1 MRKAGGLLNTTRPMS
16 GSGRWLRLGTMI
28 GLLGFTAVA
37 ELSGWLGMKPE
48 GQRGAAVAAVLVI
61 AAVAAATALPW
72 HRWPEDWQALVPLA
86 LVGAVVLL
94 DYVGDLY
101 YIVAVPV
108 LWLALFHT
116 RRVLVTGI
124 AVAAVAIFLPRALA
138 PDVYQ
143 LVPLAEV
150 ILVFTVIVVAGLGMH
165 ELVRHVRE
173 AAVTMGV
180 ALEREREAS
189 ERLRQLDQ
197 TKNDFVATV
206 SHDLRTPLTSIVGN
220 TEMLLDGSAG
230 DLTARQRRLV
240 GAIERNANRLDVL
253 IGDLL
258 LLSRIESGT
267 LRMNARPVAITD
279 IIDGT
284 LEALAANITSD
295 IQLDV
300 HRPDERVLVD
310 SDPAQ
315 LERVTTNL
323 LSNAL
328 KFTPP
333 GGRVTVTVTA
343 DAGQVQV
350 SVSDT
355 GIGIPAEELGQVF
368 DRFFRSSRSQRQA
381 RPGTGLGLTIA
392 KSIVE
397 SHHGTIRADLNPHC
411 GTIFTITLPRS
422 ASAADSPQR
431 ETAA

>member
-1 MRKAGGLLNTTRPMS
+1 
-16 GSGRWLRLGTMI
+16 MI

-37 ELSGWLGMKPE
+37 ELSGWLGEKPD
-48 GQRGAAVAAVLVI
+48 GQRGAAVAAVVVI
-61 AAVAAATALPW
+61 AAVAATAALPW
-72 HRWPEDWQALVPLA
+72 HRWPEGWQALVPLS
-86 LVGAVVLL
+86 LIGAVVLL

-101 YIVAVPV
+101 YIVTVPV

-116 RRVLVTGI
+116 RRLLVVGI
-124 AVAAVAIFLPRALA
+124 AVAAVAVFLPRALA
-138 PDVYQ
+138 PEVYQ

-150 ILVFTVIVVAGLGMH
+150 ILVFTVIMVAGLGMH
-165 ELVRHVRE
+165 ELVGHVRE

-220 TEMLLDGSAG
+220 TEILLDGSAG
-230 DLTARQRRLV
+230 DLTAPQRRLI
-240 GAIERNANRLDVL
+240 GAIERNANRLNVL

-284 LEALAANITSD
+284 LEALAVNITDD
-295 IQLDV
+295 IQLDI

-323 LSNAL
+323 ISNAL

-343 DAGQVQV
+343 DAEQVQV

-368 DRFFRSSRSQRQA
+368 DRFFRSSRSQQQA

-397 SHHGTIRADLNPHC
+397 SHQGTIRADLNPLG
-411 GTIFTITLPRS
+411 GTIFTFTLPRRR
-422 ASAADSPQR
+422 AGAADSAQK
-431 ETAA
+431 ENAA